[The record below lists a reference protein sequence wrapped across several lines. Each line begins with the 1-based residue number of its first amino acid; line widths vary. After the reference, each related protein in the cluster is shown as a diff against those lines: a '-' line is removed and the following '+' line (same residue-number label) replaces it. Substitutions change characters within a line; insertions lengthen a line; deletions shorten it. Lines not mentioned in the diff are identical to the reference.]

1 VSYAFPEHLTSQVV
15 DRWRTFVSRHAS
27 PAPPLP
33 GPRAL
38 RHLLETAF
46 FASLEREEGRDLR
59 FTLVCS
65 PTLEIVRDGA
75 DDAVPVVKLESP
87 RPLTV
92 EALRSIAPAINPAN
106 AAILVRCPADADD
119 PAACEIAGVLGVG
132 SHLSRARRGRSY
144 YHRPAPY
151 ALLIDV
157 RDAGELHI
165 YRGGIKLAALQA
177 GQLHDQLASS
187 ELEFLPI
194 SSILS
199 AGVARLR
206 PRVQRPGHEPERETS
221 DFEWTAL
228 LNTILTI
235 VNGVHEHGHGGTML
249 LVAPGAETTVPVRMK
264 FDVGRSGTILAD
276 RFVAFLN
283 ARHELVEARW
293 RQKQA
298 SRLRGEAAS
307 ASPAEAMPEAGGAV
321 DQAALWHL
329 QNATLVA
336 EEDLGD
342 AADLTARLSGVDGAL
357 VLGSDLRIVGFGAEI
372 LVNASVPVSAF
383 EVSGSPHRSTDW
395 RQVDG
400 ERFGMRHRSALRGV
414 TVADDTAAFVVS
426 QDGAV
431 SFFWKQDNRVLLK
444 RHVNTGNPSVVGA

>member
-1 VSYAFPEHLTSQVV
+1 MSYAFPEHLTNQVL

-38 RHLLETAF
+38 KHMLETAF
-46 FASLEREEGRDLR
+46 FASLEREEGRELR

-75 DDAVPVVKLESP
+75 DDAVPVVQLQSP

-92 EALRSIAPAINPAN
+92 DALRSIAPAINPAN

-132 SHLSRARRGRSY
+132 SHLARTRRGRSY

-235 VNGVHEHGHGGTML
+235 VNGVHEHGHGGTLL
-249 LVAPGAETTVPVRMK
+249 LVAPGAEASVPVRLK
-264 FDVGRSGTILAD
+264 FDVGQSGTILAD
-276 RFVAFLN
+276 RFVTFLN

-298 SRLRGEAAS
+298 
-307 ASPAEAMPEAGGAV
+307 GGAAT

-342 AADLTARLSGVDGAL
+342 AADLTARLTAVDGAL
-357 VLGSDLRIVGFGAEI
+357 VLGADLRIVGFGAEI
-372 LVNASVPVSAF
+372 VVDAAVPVSAF
-383 EVSGSPHRSTDW
+383 EVSGSPHRSKDW

>member
-1 VSYAFPEHLTSQVV
+1 MSYAFPEHLTNQVL

-38 RHLLETAF
+38 KHLLETAF
-46 FASLEREEGRDLR
+46 FASLEREEGRELR

-75 DDAVPVVKLESP
+75 DDAVPVVQLQSP

-92 EALRSIAPAINPAN
+92 DALRSIAPAINPAN
-106 AAILVRCPADADD
+106 AAVLVRCPADADD

-132 SHLSRARRGRSY
+132 SHLARTRRGRSY

-194 SSILS
+194 SGILS

-228 LNTILTI
+228 LNTVLTI
-235 VNGVHEHGHGGTML
+235 VNGVHEHGHGGTLL
-249 LVAPGAETTVPVRMK
+249 LVAPGAEASVPVRLK
-264 FDVGRSGTILAD
+264 FDVGQSGTILAD

-283 ARHELVEARW
+283 ARHELAEARW
-293 RQKQA
+293 RQKQ
-298 SRLRGEAAS
+298 G
-307 ASPAEAMPEAGGAV
+307 GGAAT

-342 AADLTARLSGVDGAL
+342 AADLTARLTAVDGAL
-357 VLGSDLRIVGFGAEI
+357 VLGADLRIVGFGAEI
-372 LVNASVPVSAF
+372 VVDAAVPVSAF
-383 EVSGSPHRSTDW
+383 EVFGSPHRSKDW

-414 TVADDTAAFVVS
+414 TVADDTSAFVVS

>member
-1 VSYAFPEHLTSQVV
+1 MSYAFPEDLTTQVL

-46 FASLEREEGRDLR
+46 FASLEREEGRPLR
-59 FTLVCS
+59 FVLVCN
-65 PTLEIVRDGA
+65 PDAKIVRDGV
-75 DDAVPVVKLESP
+75 DEVVPVVELESK
-87 RPLTV
+87 RPLTI
-92 EALRSIAPAINPAN
+92 ETLRSIGPAVNPSN
-106 AAILVRCPADADD
+106 AAILVTCPAGADE
-119 PAACEIAGVLGVG
+119 PASCEIAGVLNVG
-132 SHLSRARRGRSY
+132 SNLARTRRGRLY

-165 YRGGIKLAALQA
+165 YRGGIKLASLKA

-194 SSILS
+194 SAILT
-199 AGVARLR
+199 AGAQKLRSRARL
-206 PRVQRPGHEPERETS
+206 PSHEPDRETS

-228 LNTILTI
+228 LNTVLSI
-235 VNGVHEHGHGGTML
+235 VNGVHEHGHGGTLL
-249 LVAPGAETTVPVRMK
+249 LVAPGSESSLPVRMK
-264 FDVGRSGTILAD
+264 FDVGGQTNVLAD

-293 RQKQA
+293 RAGKE
-298 SRLRGEAAS
+298 GD
-307 ASPAEAMPEAGGAV
+307 PGDDAGG
-321 DQAALWHL
+321 LWHL

-336 EEDLGD
+336 EEDLSD
-342 AADLTARLSGVDGAL
+342 AADLVARFTAVDGAL
-357 VLGSDLRIVGFGAEI
+357 VLSSDLRVLGFGAEI
-372 LVNASVPVSAF
+372 VVDASVRAIAF
-383 EVSGSPHRSTDW
+383 EVYGSRRRPGDLHE
-395 RQVDG
+395 VDG
-400 ERFGMRHRSALRGV
+400 ERFGMRHRSALRGI
-414 TVADDTAAFVVS
+414 TVADQTAAFVVS

-431 SFFWKQDNRVLLK
+431 SFFWKEHDRVMLK
-444 RHVNTGNPSVVGA
+444 RHVNTANPSVVGA

>member
-1 VSYAFPEHLTSQVV
+1 MSYAFPEHLTNQVF

-75 DDAVPVVKLESP
+75 DEAVPVVQLHSP

-106 AAILVRCPADADD
+106 AAILVKCPADADD

-132 SHLSRARRGRSY
+132 SHLARTRRGRSY

-194 SSILS
+194 SGILS

-206 PRVQRPGHEPERETS
+206 PRVQRPAHEAEREMS

-228 LNTILTI
+228 LNTVLTV
-235 VNGVHEHGHGGTML
+235 VNGVHEHGHGGTLL
-249 LVAPGAETTVPVRMK
+249 LVAPGAEQSLPVRMK
-264 FDVGRSGTILAD
+264 FNVSGSGSILAD

-293 RQKQA
+293 RQKQT
-298 SRLRGEAAS
+298 SRLRGAAAS
-307 ASPAEAMPEAGGAV
+307 ASPAEAVVEAGPV

-336 EEDLGD
+336 EEDLSD
-342 AADLTARLSGVDGAL
+342 AADLTARLTGVDGAL
-357 VLGSDLRIVGFGAEI
+357 VLRSDLHIVGFGAEI
-372 LVNASVPVSAF
+372 VVDASIPVSAF
-383 EVSGSPHRSTDW
+383 EVSGNPLRSKDW

-414 TVADDTAAFVVS
+414 TVADETAAFVVS

-431 SFFWKQDNRVLLK
+431 SFFWKQDDRVLLK

>member
-1 VSYAFPEHLTSQVV
+1 VSYAFPEHLTNQVV

-46 FASLEREEGRDLR
+46 FASLEREEGRELR

-65 PTLEIVRDGA
+65 PTIEIVRDGA
-75 DDAVPVVKLESP
+75 ADAVPVVELKSP

-92 EALRSIAPAINPAN
+92 DALRSIAPAINPAN
-106 AAILVRCPADADD
+106 AALLVRCPADADD

-132 SHLSRARRGRSY
+132 SHLARTRRGRSY

-194 SSILS
+194 SGILS
-199 AGVARLR
+199 TGVSRLR

-228 LNTILTI
+228 LNTVLTI
-235 VNGVHEHGHGGTML
+235 VNGVHEHGHGGTLL
-249 LVAPGAETTVPVRMK
+249 LVAPGAEESVPVRMK
-264 FDVGRSGTILAD
+264 FDVGESGTILAD

-293 RQKQA
+293 RQKQ
-298 SRLRGEAAS
+298 S
-307 ASPAEAMPEAGGAV
+307 AGT

-342 AADLTARLSGVDGAL
+342 AADLTARLTGVDGAL
-357 VLGSDLRIVGFGAEI
+357 VLAADLRILGFGAEI
-372 LVNASVPVSAF
+372 VVDAAMPVSVF
-383 EVSGSPHRSTDW
+383 EVSGNPHRSKDW

-414 TVADDTAAFVVS
+414 TVANDTAAFVVS